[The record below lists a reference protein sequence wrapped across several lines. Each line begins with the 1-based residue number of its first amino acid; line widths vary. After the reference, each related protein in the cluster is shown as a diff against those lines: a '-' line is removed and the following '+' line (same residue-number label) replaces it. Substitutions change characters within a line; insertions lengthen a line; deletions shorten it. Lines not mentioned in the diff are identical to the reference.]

1 MTNTVQTKDALAED
15 PQTKDPLAKG
25 VKTGAAP
32 VPETPDG
39 RPARASSR
47 RRRILLWVVA
57 GLAILG
63 VIALAVGGIFN
74 QGAVTDPE
82 PTMTAVQ
89 IIPLVILMVMFVVAT
104 KWPLNIGVMG
114 LVASFG
120 VGYFMLGMSDKQI
133 LEEFPASIVLTIIG
147 VTYFFSMAQRNG
159 TIDIIVKGCVR
170 MVRGKT
176 LLLPWVFFLIAAALT
191 SLGTF
196 SPAAI
201 ALLAPAAIGF
211 AYESRIHPVVMG
223 AFIIN
228 GAHAGG
234 FSPLSVAGVLVHDIA
249 LKNDFPISQGGLFI
263 ASFALNLIL
272 SVLTIVL
279 FALIGKLRDGS
290 GQHVDIDTSSTGRPH
305 GQQILTLA
313 LIAAMLVG
321 TLGFHMP
328 IGFVAL
334 SAGLLLAFI
343 NIKEHKTF
351 IGGISWSTVL
361 LVAGMITYVSLLQHV
376 GVIDTLAEQALAL
389 GAPLLIALVLC
400 YVIGVGSA
408 FASSTAL
415 LTAFIPLAGP
425 LLATSSLSASGTVA
439 ALAIAATVVDV
450 SPFSTD
456 GALVVANARDDDR
469 QRVYKQLMFYAGG
482 VVLVAPALAWALL
495 VPTGIM

>member
-1 MTNTVQTKDALAED
+1 MTKTVQRPTDAVE
-15 PQTKDPLAKG
+15 
-25 VKTGAAP
+25 
-32 VPETPDG
+32 ETRDQKSP
-39 RPARASSR
+39 RPAR
-47 RRRILLWVVA
+47 RRRILLMAVVGITFLGLLALVLA
-57 GLAILG
+57 GG
-63 VIALAVGGIFN
+63 VFN
-74 QGAVTDPE
+74 QAPTAESE
-82 PTMTAVQ
+82 PSMTAVQ
-89 IIPLVILMVMFVVAT
+89 IIPLIILVVMFVVAT

-120 VGYFMLGMSDKQI
+120 VGYFMLGMSDKEI
-133 LEEFPASIVLTIIG
+133 LADFPANIVITIIG

-159 TIDIIVKGCVR
+159 TIDIIVQTCVR
-170 MVRGKT
+170 LVRGKT
-176 LLLPWVFFLIAAALT
+176 LLLPWVFFLMAAALT

-196 SPAAI
+196 SPAAV
-201 ALLAPAAIGF
+201 ALLAPAAIGL

-223 AFIIN
+223 AFLIN

-249 LKNDFPISQGGLFI
+249 VKNGFPISQGALFT
-263 ASFALNLIL
+263 ASFAINLIL
-272 SVLTIVL
+272 SVLTVVL
-279 FALIGKLRDGS
+279 FAMLGKLRDGD
-290 GQHVDIDTSSTGRPH
+290 GQHANLETSTTGRPH
-305 GQQILTLA
+305 GQQILTLV
-313 LIAAMLVG
+313 LIAAMLVCA
-321 TLGFHMP
+321 LGFHMP

-334 SAGLLLAFI
+334 SAGLLLALV
-343 NIKEHKTF
+343 NIKEHRTF
-351 IGGISWSTVL
+351 IGGVSWSTVL

-389 GAPLLIALVLC
+389 GAPLLVALVLC

-456 GALVVANARDDDR
+456 GALVVANAREDDR
-469 QRVYKQLMFYAGG
+469 QRVYKQLMMYAGG
-482 VVLVAPALAWALL
+482 VVLAAPALAWALL

>member
-1 MTNTVQTKDALAED
+1 
-15 PQTKDPLAKG
+15 
-25 VKTGAAP
+25 
-32 VPETPDG
+32 
-39 RPARASSR
+39 
-47 RRRILLWVVA
+47 
-57 GLAILG
+57 
-63 VIALAVGGIFN
+63 
-74 QGAVTDPE
+74 
-82 PTMTAVQ
+82 MTAIQ
-89 IIPLVILMVMFVVAT
+89 IIPLVILVVMFVVAT

-120 VGYFMLGMSDKQI
+120 VGYFMLGMTDKEI
-133 LEEFPASIVLTIIG
+133 LADFPANIVITIIG

-159 TIDIIVKGCVR
+159 TIDIIVQTCVR
-170 MVRGKT
+170 LVRGKT
-176 LLLPWVFFLIAAALT
+176 LLAAVGVLPHGCRAHGAGHLLPCRRRAAGPGCHRTGLRVA
-191 SLGTF
+191 
-196 SPAAI
+196 
-201 ALLAPAAIGF
+201 
-211 AYESRIHPVVMG
+211 HPPVLMG

-249 LKNDFPISQGGLFI
+249 LKNGFPISQGALFA

-272 SVLTIVL
+272 SVLTVVL
-279 FALIGKLRDGS
+279 FALLGKLRDGD
-290 GQHVDIDTSSTGRPH
+290 GQHADLDTTRTGRPH

-313 LIAAMLVG
+313 LIAAMLVC

-334 SAGLLLAFI
+334 SAGLLLALV
-343 NIKEHKTF
+343 NIKEHRTF
-351 IGGISWSTVL
+351 IGGVSWSTVL

-389 GAPLLIALVLC
+389 GAPLLVALVLC

-456 GALVVANARDDDR
+456 GALVVANARENDR
-469 QRVYKQLMFYAGG
+469 QRVYKQLMMYAGG
-482 VVLVAPALAWALL
+482 SGPGRPRHWPGPCWYPPASCDRSPGERDPAPATGPSALADGPVRVSARLPWRPGYGFVIHVTLPLSLSGATAWW
-495 VPTGIM
+495 PA

>member
-1 MTNTVQTKDALAED
+1 MAKTIFKPAPEAESD
-15 PQTKDPLAKG
+15 IREERSQHPNN
-25 VKTGAAP
+25 
-32 VPETPDG
+32 
-39 RPARASSR
+39 
-47 RRRILLWVVA
+47 RRRILLITVA
-57 GLAILG
+57 ASVILGLVAILF
-63 VIALAVGGIFN
+63 GGAIFN
-74 QGAVTDPE
+74 PAATPESE
-82 PTMTAVQ
+82 PTMTATQ
-89 IIPLVILMVMFVVAT
+89 IIPLVILVVMFVVAT

-120 VGYFMLGMSDKQI
+120 VGYFMLGMTDKEI
-133 LEEFPASIVLTIIG
+133 LADFPANIVITIIG

-159 TIDIIVKGCVR
+159 TIDIIVQNCVR
-170 MVRGKT
+170 LVRGKT
-176 LLLPWVFFLIAAALT
+176 LLLPWVFFLLAASLT
-191 SLGTF
+191 ALGTF
-196 SPAAI
+196 SPAAV
-201 ALLAPAAIGF
+201 ALLAPAAIGL
-211 AYESRIHPVVMG
+211 AYESRIHPVLMG

-249 LKNDFPISQGGLFI
+249 VKNGFPISQGALFG

-272 SVLTIVL
+272 SILTVVL
-279 FALIGKLRDGS
+279 FALLGKLRDGAA
-290 GQHVDIDTSSTGRPH
+290 GQHADLETRTTRPH
-305 GQQILTLA
+305 GQQILTLG
-313 LIAAMLVG
+313 LIVAMLVC

-334 SAGLLLAFI
+334 SAGLLLALI
-343 NIKEHKTF
+343 NIKEHQTF
-351 IGGISWSTVL
+351 IGGVSWSTVL

-376 GVIDTLAEQALAL
+376 GVIDTLAEQAVAL

-456 GALVVANARDDDR
+456 GALVVANAREDDR
-469 QRVYKQLMFYAGG
+469 QRVYKQLMMYAGG

-495 VPTGIM
+495 VPTGII

>member
-1 MTNTVQTKDALAED
+1 MTNIAEKPAEQT
-15 PQTKDPLAKG
+15 
-25 VKTGAAP
+25 AP
-32 VPETPDG
+32 STTRD
-39 RPARASSR
+39 ASSGGPRR
-47 RRRILLWVVA
+47 RRRILLVTVA
-57 GLAILG
+57 AITILG
-63 VIALAVGGIFN
+63 LVALLFGGALFN
-74 QGAVTDPE
+74 PAAASESE
-82 PTMTAVQ
+82 PTMTATQ
-89 IIPLVILMVMFVVAT
+89 IIPLVILVVMFVVAT
-104 KWPLNIGVMG
+104 KWPLNIGIMG

-120 VGYFMLGMSDKQI
+120 VGYFILGMTDKQI
-133 LEEFPASIVLTIIG
+133 LEEFPASIVVTIIG

-159 TIDIIVKGCVR
+159 TIDIIVQTCVR
-170 MVRGKT
+170 LVRGKT
-176 LLLPWVFFLIAAALT
+176 MLLPWVFFLMAAALT

-196 SPAAI
+196 SPAAV
-201 ALLAPAAIGF
+201 ALLAPAALGL
-211 AYESRIHPVVMG
+211 AYESRIHPVLMG
-223 AFIIN
+223 AFVIN

-249 LKNDFPISQGGLFI
+249 LKNGFPISQGALFT

-272 SVLTIVL
+272 SAVTIVV
-279 FALIGKLRDGS
+279 FALLGKLRDHHANAYAGLE
-290 GQHVDIDTSSTGRPH
+290 TTRAGRPK
-305 GQQILTLA
+305 GQQIVTLA
-313 LIAAMLVG
+313 LILVILVC
-321 TLGFHMP
+321 TLAFHLP

-334 SAGLLLAFI
+334 SAGLILAFV

-351 IGGISWSTVL
+351 IGGVSWSTVL

-456 GALVVANARDDDR
+456 GALVVANARENDR
-469 QRVYKQLMFYAGG
+469 QRVYRQLMMYAGG
-482 VVLVAPALAWALL
+482 VVLAAPALAWALL

>member
-1 MTNTVQTKDALAED
+1 MTKTAQR
-15 PQTKDPLAKG
+15 QPLPTDVARDDL
-25 VKTGAAP
+25 
-32 VPETPDG
+32 PEP
-39 RPARASSR
+39 R
-47 RRRILLWVVA
+47 RRRHRILWVAVA
-57 GLAILG
+57 GLAVLIA
-63 VIALAVGGIFN
+63 VALALASGLL
-74 QGAVTDPE
+74 APTDTTKAIPA
-82 PTMTAVQ
+82 MTPSQFV
-89 IIPLVILMVMFVVAT
+89 PLIVLVVMFVIAT

-120 VGYFMLGMSDKQI
+120 VGYFMLGMSDKEI
-133 LEEFPASIVLTIIG
+133 LAEFPASIVLTIIG

-159 TIDIIVKGCVR
+159 TINVIVQTCVR
-170 MVRGKT
+170 LVRGKT
-176 LLLPWVFFLIAAALT
+176 MLLPWVFFLIAAALT

-196 SPAAI
+196 SPAAV

-211 AYESRIHPVVMG
+211 AYESRVHPVLMG

-249 LKNDFPISQGGLFI
+249 QENGFPISQGGLFA
-263 ASFALNLIL
+263 ASFALNLLL
-272 SVLTIVL
+272 SALSLAV
-279 FALIGKLRDGS
+279 FALIGRLRDGS
-290 GQHVDIDTSSTGRPH
+290 DSDQSDLECPAVVRPH

-313 LIAAMLVG
+313 LIAVMLIG
-321 TLGFHMP
+321 TLGFHLP

-334 SAGLLLAFI
+334 SAGLLLAFV
-343 NIKEHKTF
+343 NIKEHQTF
-351 IGGISWSTVL
+351 ISGISWSTVL

-376 GVIDTLAEQALAL
+376 GVIDTLAQQALAL
-389 GAPLLIALVLC
+389 GAPILVALVLC

-425 LLATSSLSASGTVA
+425 LLATSALSASGTVA

-456 GALVVANARDDDR
+456 GALVVANAREDDR
-469 QRVYKQLMFYAGG
+469 HRVYRQLMIYAGA
-482 VVLVAPALAWALL
+482 VVLVAPALAWVLL

>member
-1 MTNTVQTKDALAED
+1 MAKTISTPAPEAESD
-15 PQTKDPLAKG
+15 IREERSQ
-25 VKTGAAP
+25 
-32 VPETPDG
+32 
-39 RPARASSR
+39 RPGN
-47 RRRILLWVVA
+47 RRRILLITVA
-57 GLAILG
+57 ASVILGLFAILF
-63 VIALAVGGIFN
+63 GGAIFN
-74 QGAVTDPE
+74 PAATPESE
-82 PTMTAVQ
+82 PTMTAIQ
-89 IIPLVILMVMFVVAT
+89 IIPLVILVVMFVVAT

-120 VGYFMLGMSDKQI
+120 VGYFMLGMTDKEI
-133 LEEFPASIVLTIIG
+133 LADFPANIVITIIG

-159 TIDIIVKGCVR
+159 TIDIIVQNCVR
-170 MVRGKT
+170 LVRGKT
-176 LLLPWVFFLIAAALT
+176 LLLPWVFFLLAASLT
-191 SLGTF
+191 ALGTF
-196 SPAAI
+196 SPAAV
-201 ALLAPAAIGF
+201 ALLAPAAIGL
-211 AYESRIHPVVMG
+211 AYESRIHPVLMG

-249 LKNDFPISQGGLFI
+249 VKNGFPISQGALFG

-272 SVLTIVL
+272 SVLTVVL
-279 FALIGKLRDGS
+279 FALLGKLRDGAA
-290 GQHVDIDTSSTGRPH
+290 GQHAELEARPTRPH
-305 GQQILTLA
+305 GQQILTLG
-313 LIAAMLVG
+313 LIVAMLVCA
-321 TLGFHMP
+321 LGFHMP

-334 SAGLLLAFI
+334 SAGLLLALV
-343 NIKEHKTF
+343 NIREHQTF
-351 IGGISWSTVL
+351 IGGVSWSTVL

-439 ALAIAATVVDV
+439 ALATAATVVDV

-456 GALVVANARDDDR
+456 GALVVANAREDDR
-469 QRVYKQLMFYAGG
+469 QRVYKQLMMYAGG

>member
-1 MTNTVQTKDALAED
+1 MT
-15 PQTKDPLAKG
+15 
-25 VKTGAAP
+25 KTIYQPASETENDIRD
-32 VPETPDG
+32 VPAQ
-39 RPARASSR
+39 RPKR
-47 RRRILLWVVA
+47 RRRILLIAVA
-57 GLAILG
+57 ATAILG
-63 VIALAVGGIFN
+63 LVALVFGGAIFN
-74 QGAVTDPE
+74 PAATPESE
-82 PTMTAVQ
+82 PTMTATQ
-89 IIPLVILMVMFVVAT
+89 IIPLVILVAIFVVAT

-133 LEEFPASIVLTIIG
+133 LDEFPASIVLTIIG

-159 TIDIIVKGCVR
+159 TINIIVQTCVR
-170 MVRGKT
+170 LVRGKT
-176 LLLPWVFFLIAAALT
+176 MLLPWVFFLIAAALT

-211 AYESRIHPVVMG
+211 AYESRIHPVLMG

-234 FSPLSVAGVLVHDIA
+234 FSPLSVAGVLVHDISV
-249 LKNDFPISQGGLFI
+249 KNGFAIDQGSLFA

-272 SVLTIVL
+272 SALTVAL
-279 FALIGKLRDGS
+279 FALLGKLRDAKG
-290 GQHVDIDTSSTGRPH
+290 GQHAEVDTSRTGRPH

-313 LIAAMLVG
+313 LIGVMLVC

-334 SAGLLLAFI
+334 AAGLLLAFV
-343 NIKEHKTF
+343 NIKEHQTF

-361 LVAGMITYVSLLQHV
+361 LVAGMITYVSLLQLV

-456 GALVVANARDDDR
+456 GALVVANARPDDR
-469 QRVYKQLMFYAGG
+469 QRVYKQLMAYAGG

>member
-1 MTNTVQTKDALAED
+1 MAKTIFKPAPEAESD
-15 PQTKDPLAKG
+15 IREERSQQPNN
-25 VKTGAAP
+25 
-32 VPETPDG
+32 
-39 RPARASSR
+39 
-47 RRRILLWVVA
+47 RRRILLVTVA
-57 GLAILG
+57 ASAILG
-63 VIALAVGGIFN
+63 LVAILFGGALFN
-74 QGAVTDPE
+74 PAATPESE
-82 PTMTAVQ
+82 PTMTATQ
-89 IIPLVILMVMFVVAT
+89 IIPLVILVVMFVVAT

-120 VGYFMLGMSDKQI
+120 VGYFMLGMTDKEI
-133 LEEFPASIVLTIIG
+133 LADFPANIVITIIG

-159 TIDIIVKGCVR
+159 TIDIIVQNCVR
-170 MVRGKT
+170 LVRGKT
-176 LLLPWVFFLIAAALT
+176 MLLPWVFFLLAASLT
-191 SLGTF
+191 ALGTF
-196 SPAAI
+196 SPAAV
-201 ALLAPAAIGF
+201 ALLAPAAIGL
-211 AYESRIHPVVMG
+211 AYESRIHPVLMG

-249 LKNDFPISQGGLFI
+249 VKNGFPISQGALFG

-272 SVLTIVL
+272 SVLTVVV
-279 FALIGKLRDGS
+279 FALLGKLRDGAA
-290 GQHVDIDTSSTGRPH
+290 GQHADLETRTTRLR
-305 GQQILTLA
+305 GQQILTLG
-313 LIAAMLVG
+313 LILAMLVCA
-321 TLGFHMP
+321 LGFHMP

-334 SAGLLLAFI
+334 SAGLLLALV
-343 NIKEHKTF
+343 NIKEHQTF
-351 IGGISWSTVL
+351 IGGVSWSTVL

-456 GALVVANARDDDR
+456 GALVVANAREDDR
-469 QRVYKQLMFYAGG
+469 QRVYKQLMMYAGG

>member
-1 MTNTVQTKDALAED
+1 MT
-15 PQTKDPLAKG
+15 
-25 VKTGAAP
+25 KTIYQSNPKAGS
-32 VPETPDG
+32 ETG
-39 RPARASSR
+39 EAPARLPDR
-47 RRRILLWVVA
+47 RRRILLITVA
-57 GLAILG
+57 AIAILG
-63 VIALAVGGIFN
+63 LAALVFGGAIFN
-74 QGAVTDPE
+74 PAATSESEPAMTVT
-82 PTMTAVQ
+82 Q
-89 IIPLVILMVMFVVAT
+89 IIPLVILVVMFVVAT

-120 VGYFMLGMSDKQI
+120 VGYFMLGMTDKEI
-133 LEEFPASIVLTIIG
+133 LKEFPASIVLTIIG

-159 TIDIIVKGCVR
+159 TIDIIVQTCVR
-170 MVRGKT
+170 LVRGKT

-196 SPAAI
+196 SPAAV
-201 ALLAPAAIGF
+201 ALLAPAALGF
-211 AYESRIHPVVMG
+211 AYESRIHPVLMG

-249 LKNDFPISQGGLFI
+249 LENGFPISQAGLFA

-272 SVLTIVL
+272 SALTVLL
-279 FALIGKLRDGS
+279 FALLGKLKDGH
-290 GQHVDIDTSSTGRPH
+290 GGHHTGLDAPRTSRPH
-305 GQQILTLA
+305 GQQILTLL
-313 LIAAMLVG
+313 LIAAMLVC

-334 SAGLLLAFI
+334 SAGLLLALV
-343 NIKEHKTF
+343 NIKEHRTF
-351 IGGISWSTVL
+351 IGGVSWSTVL

-425 LLATSSLSASGTVA
+425 LLASSSLSASGTVA

-456 GALVVANARDDDR
+456 GALVVANAREDDR
-469 QRVYKQLMFYAGG
+469 QRVYKQLMMYAGG
-482 VVLVAPALAWALL
+482 VVLAAPALAWALL

>member
-1 MTNTVQTKDALAED
+1 MTKTAQRPTDTVE
-15 PQTKDPLAKG
+15 
-25 VKTGAAP
+25 
-32 VPETPDG
+32 ETRDQQSP
-39 RPARASSR
+39 RPNR
-47 RRRILLWVVA
+47 RRRILLMVVA
-57 GLAILG
+57 GLTILG
-63 VIALAVGGIFN
+63 VAALVLGGGILN
-74 QGAVTDPE
+74 PAATSEPE
-82 PTMTAVQ
+82 HTMTAVQ
-89 IIPLVILMVMFVVAT
+89 IIPLVILVVMFVVAT

-159 TIDIIVKGCVR
+159 TINIIVQTCVR
-170 MVRGKT
+170 LVRGKT
-176 LLLPWVFFLIAAALT
+176 MLLPWVFFLIAAALT

-196 SPAAI
+196 SPAAV
-201 ALLAPAAIGF
+201 ALLAPAALGF

-234 FSPLSVAGVLVHDIA
+234 FSPLSVAGVLVHDISV
-249 LKNDFPISQGGLFI
+249 KNGFPIDQGSLFA

-272 SVLTIVL
+272 SALTVAL
-279 FALIGKLRDGS
+279 FALLGKLRDGEG
-290 GQHVDIDTSSTGRPH
+290 GQHSDIDTTSTGRPH
-305 GQQILTLA
+305 GQQILTLV
-313 LIAAMLVG
+313 LIAAMLVC

-334 SAGLLLAFI
+334 AAGLLLAFV
-343 NIKEHKTF
+343 NIKEHQTF

-425 LLATSSLSASGTVA
+425 LLASSSLSASGTVA

-456 GALVVANARDDDR
+456 GALVVANARDNDR
-469 QRVYKQLMFYAGG
+469 QRVYKQLMMYSGG

>member
-1 MTNTVQTKDALAED
+1 
-15 PQTKDPLAKG
+15 
-25 VKTGAAP
+25 
-32 VPETPDG
+32 
-39 RPARASSR
+39 
-47 RRRILLWVVA
+47 
-57 GLAILG
+57 
-63 VIALAVGGIFN
+63 
-74 QGAVTDPE
+74 
-82 PTMTAVQ
+82 MTAVQ
-89 IIPLVILMVMFVVAT
+89 IIPLVILVVMFVAAT

-120 VGYFMLGMSDKQI
+120 VGYFMLGMSDRQI
-133 LEEFPASIVLTIIG
+133 LEAFPATIVLTIIG

-159 TIDIIVKGCVR
+159 TIDLIVKGCLR
-170 MVRGKT
+170 MVRGKM

-223 AFIIN
+223 AFIVN

-249 LKNDFPISQGGLFI
+249 LQNGFPISQAGLFL
-263 ASFALNLIL
+263 ASFALNLLL
-272 SVLTIVL
+272 SVLTIAL
-279 FALIGKLRDGS
+279 FALLGRLRDGAGVR
-290 GQHVDIDTSSTGRPH
+290 GQDIDTATGRPH
-305 GQQILTLA
+305 GQQVLTLA
-313 LIAAMLVG
+313 LIAGMLVCS
-321 TLGFHMP
+321 LGFHMP

-343 NIKEHKTF
+343 NVREHRSF

-361 LVAGMITYVSLLQHV
+361 MVAGMITYVSLLQHV
-376 GVIDTLAEQALAL
+376 GVIDTLAGEALAL
-389 GAPLLIALVLC
+389 GAPLLIALILC

-425 LLATSSLSASGTVA
+425 LLATSSLSSSGTIA
-439 ALAIAATVVDV
+439 ALAVAATVVDV

-456 GALVVANARDDDR
+456 GALVVANARDNDR
-469 QRVYKQLMFYAGG
+469 PRVYKQLMFYAGG

-495 VPTGIM
+495 VPTGVM

>member
-1 MTNTVQTKDALAED
+1 
-15 PQTKDPLAKG
+15 
-25 VKTGAAP
+25 
-32 VPETPDG
+32 
-39 RPARASSR
+39 
-47 RRRILLWVVA
+47 
-57 GLAILG
+57 
-63 VIALAVGGIFN
+63 
-74 QGAVTDPE
+74 
-82 PTMTAVQ
+82 MTAVQ
-89 IIPLVILMVMFVVAT
+89 IIPLVILVVMFVVAT
-104 KWPLNIGVMG
+104 RWPLNIGVMG

-133 LEEFPASIVLTIIG
+133 LDAFPATIVLTIIG

-159 TIDIIVKGCVR
+159 TIDIIVKTCVR
-170 MVRGKT
+170 LVRGKT
-176 LLLPWVFFLIAAALT
+176 LLLPWVFFLIAAVLT

-211 AYESRIHPVVMG
+211 AYESRTHPVVMG
-223 AFIIN
+223 AFIVN

-249 LKNDFPISQGGLFI
+249 LKYGFPVSQAALFL
-263 ASFALNLIL
+263 ASFALNLLL
-272 SVLTIVL
+272 SVLTIIL
-279 FALIGKLRDGS
+279 FALIGKLRDGA
-290 GQHVDIDTSSTGRPH
+290 GGRHLDIDTASGRPH
-305 GQQILTLA
+305 GQQVLTLA
-313 LIAAMLVG
+313 LIALMLLC

-334 SAGLLLAFI
+334 AAGLLLAFV

-361 LVAGMITYVSLLQHV
+361 LVAGMITYVSLLQRV
-376 GVIDTLAEQALAL
+376 GVIDTLAGQALAL

-415 LTAFIPLAGP
+415 LTAFIPMAGP

>member
-1 MTNTVQTKDALAED
+1 MT
-15 PQTKDPLAKG
+15 
-25 VKTGAAP
+25 KTMHDTAAP
-32 VPETPDG
+32 AADSRDD
-39 RPARASSR
+39 RPSPAAR
-47 RRRILLWVVA
+47 RRRTLLM
-57 GLAILG
+57 
-63 VIALAVGGIFN
+63 
-74 QGAVTDPE
+74 AVTGVGVLGLVAIVVGRTILNPE
-82 PTMTAVQ
+82 GPTTEPAMTAIQ
-89 IIPLVILMVMFVVAT
+89 IIPLVILVAMFVVAT

-120 VGYFMLGMSDKQI
+120 VGYFLLGMDDKEI
-133 LEEFPASIVLTIIG
+133 LAEFPAHIVLTIIG

-159 TIDIIVKGCVR
+159 TIDIVVQTCVR
-170 MVRGKT
+170 LVRGRT
-176 LLLPWVFFLIAAALT
+176 MLLPWVFFLIAAVLT

-196 SPAAI
+196 SPAAV

-211 AYESRIHPVVMG
+211 AYESRIHPVLMG

-249 LKNDFPISQGGLFI
+249 AENGFPISRGALFA

-272 SVLTIVL
+272 SALTIII
-279 FALIGKLRDGS
+279 FALLGKLRDAHG
-290 GQHVDIDTSSTGRPH
+290 GQHADIETVRSTRPH

-313 LIAAMLVG
+313 LIATMLVC

-334 SAGLLLAFI
+334 SAGLLLALV
-343 NIKEHKTF
+343 NIKEHHTF
-351 IGGISWSTVL
+351 ISGISWSTVL

-376 GVIDTLAEQALAL
+376 GVIDTLAHLALAL
-389 GAPLLIALVLC
+389 GAPLLIALILC
-400 YVIGVGSA
+400 FVIGIGSA

-456 GALVVANARDDDR
+456 GALVVANARENDR
-469 QRVYKQLMFYAGG
+469 QRVYRQLMMYAGA
-482 VVLVAPALAWALL
+482 VVLAGPALAWALL

>member
-1 MTNTVQTKDALAED
+1 MTKTADRTDAPSADTRDDLSAR
-15 PQTKDPLAKG
+15 
-25 VKTGAAP
+25 
-32 VPETPDG
+32 PD
-39 RPARASSR
+39 R
-47 RRRILLWVVA
+47 RRRILLVA
-57 GLAILG
+57 VAAFAVLGLAALLLG
-63 VIALAVGGIFN
+63 GTLFSPAAT
-74 QGAVTDPE
+74 AESE

-89 IIPLVILMVMFVVAT
+89 IIPLVVLVVMFVVAT

-120 VGYFMLGMSDKQI
+120 VGYFMLGMTDKEI
-133 LEEFPASIVLTIIG
+133 LAEFPASIVLTIIG
-147 VTYFFSMAQRNG
+147 VTYFFGMAQKNG
-159 TIDIIVKGCVR
+159 TIDVIVQNCVR
-170 MVRGKT
+170 LVRGKT
-176 LLLPWVFFLIAAALT
+176 LLLPWVFFLMAAALT
-191 SLGTF
+191 ALGTF
-196 SPAAI
+196 SPAAV

-211 AYESRIHPVVMG
+211 AYESRIHPVLMG

-249 LKNDFPISQGGLFI
+249 IENGFPISQGALFA

-279 FALIGKLRDGS
+279 FALLGQLRDGRG
-290 GQHVDIDTSSTGRPH
+290 GQHFELDASRTSRPH
-305 GQQILTLA
+305 GQQILTLV
-313 LIAAMLVG
+313 LIAAMLVC

-334 SAGLLLAFI
+334 SAGLLLALI
-343 NIKEHKTF
+343 NIKEHQTF

-415 LTAFIPLAGP
+415 LTAFIPMAGP

-456 GALVVANARDDDR
+456 GALIVANARDDDR
-469 QRVYKQLMFYAGG
+469 QRVYRQLMMYAGA
-482 VVLVAPALAWALL
+482 VVLVAPLLAWAML

>member
-1 MTNTVQTKDALAED
+1 LTKTAERTIDTAPATREQAKDA
-15 PQTKDPLAKG
+15 TKEQG
-25 VKTGAAP
+25 TG
-32 VPETPDG
+32 
-39 RPARASSR
+39 R
-47 RRRILLWVVA
+47 RRRMLLVAVA
-57 GLAILG
+57 GFLILG
-63 VIALAVGGIFN
+63 LAALVLGGNLF
-74 QGAVTDPE
+74 GPAAATEPE
-82 PTMTAVQ
+82 PTLTATQ
-89 IIPLVILMVMFVVAT
+89 IIPLAILVVMFVVAT

-120 VGYFMLGMSDKQI
+120 VGYFLLGMNDKEI
-133 LEEFPASIVLTIIG
+133 LAEFPASIVLTIIG

-159 TIDIIVKGCVR
+159 TIDVVVQSCVR
-170 MVRGKT
+170 LVRGKT
-176 LLLPWVFFLIAAALT
+176 MVLPWVFFLLAAALT
-191 SLGTF
+191 ALGTF
-196 SPAAI
+196 SPAAV

-234 FSPLSVAGVLVHDIA
+234 FSPLSVAGVLVHNIA
-249 LKNDFPISQGGLFI
+249 EENGFPISQGALFA
-263 ASFALNLIL
+263 ASFAMNLIL
-272 SVLTIVL
+272 SVLTIVA
-279 FALIGKLRDGS
+279 FALLGRLREGS
-290 GQHVDIDTSSTGRPH
+290 TGQHADLDTSAPIRPH
-305 GQQILTLA
+305 GQQILTLV
-313 LIAAMLVG
+313 LIAAMLVC

-334 SAGLLLAFI
+334 SAGLVLALI
-343 NIKEHKTF
+343 NIKEHQTF

-376 GVIDTLAEQALAL
+376 GVIDTLAEMALAL

-400 YVIGVGSA
+400 FVIGIGSA

-415 LTAFIPLAGP
+415 LTAFIPMAGP

-439 ALAIAATVVDV
+439 ALAVAATVVDV

-456 GALVVANARDDDR
+456 GALVVANAREDDR
-469 QRVYKQLMFYAGG
+469 QRVYRQLMIYAGA
-482 VVLVAPALAWALL
+482 VVLAGPVLAWALL

>member
-1 MTNTVQTKDALAED
+1 MTKTVEQEAPLESDTKAPS
-15 PQTKDPLAKG
+15 PQ
-25 VKTGAAP
+25 
-32 VPETPDG
+32 
-39 RPARASSR
+39 RPNR
-47 RRRILLWVVA
+47 RRRILLITVA
-57 GLAILG
+57 AATILG
-63 VIALAVGGIFN
+63 LVALLFGGVLLN
-74 QGAVTDPE
+74 PADASASE
-82 PTMTAVQ
+82 PTMTATQ
-89 IIPLVILMVMFVVAT
+89 IIPLVILVVMFVVAT

-120 VGYFMLGMSDKQI
+120 VGYFILGMSDKEI
-133 LEEFPASIVLTIIG
+133 LADFPASIVLTIIG

-159 TIDIIVKGCVR
+159 TIDIIVQTCVR
-170 MVRGKT
+170 LVRGKT
-176 LLLPWVFFLIAAALT
+176 ALLPWVFFLMAAALT
-191 SLGTF
+191 ALGTF
-196 SPAAI
+196 SPAAV
-201 ALLAPAAIGF
+201 ALLAPAALGL
-211 AYESRIHPVVMG
+211 AYESRIHPVLMG
-223 AFIIN
+223 AFVIN

-249 LKNDFPISQGGLFI
+249 LKNGFPISQGALFA

-272 SVLTIVL
+272 SALTIVL
-279 FALIGKLRDGS
+279 FALLGKLRDNQANEYAGL
-290 GQHVDIDTSSTGRPH
+290 DATRAGRPN
-305 GQQILTLA
+305 GQQIFTLA
-313 LIAAMLVG
+313 LIAAILVC

-334 SAGLLLAFI
+334 SAGLLLAFV

-376 GVIDTLAEQALAL
+376 GVIDTLAEMALAL

-400 YVIGVGSA
+400 YVVGVGSA

-456 GALVVANARDDDR
+456 GALVVANARENDR
-469 QRVYKQLMFYAGG
+469 QRVYKQLMSYAGG

>member
-1 MTNTVQTKDALAED
+1 MTKTA
-15 PQTKDPLAKG
+15 
-25 VKTGAAP
+25 VKPAP
-32 VPETPDG
+32 ATASGDRSR
-39 RPARASSR
+39 RPNR
-47 RRRILLWVVA
+47 RRRILLVTAAAITALGLVA
-57 GLAILG
+57 LLFGG
-63 VIALAVGGIFN
+63 VLF
-74 QGAVTDPE
+74 DPSAAAESE
-82 PTMTAVQ
+82 PTMTPTQ
-89 IIPLVILMVMFVVAT
+89 IIPLVILVVMFVVAT

-120 VGYFMLGMSDKQI
+120 VGYFMLGMNDKEI
-133 LEEFPASIVLTIIG
+133 LADFPASIVLTIIG

-159 TIDIIVKGCVR
+159 SIDIIVQSCVR

-176 LLLPWVFFLIAAALT
+176 LLMPWVFFLMAAALT
-191 SLGTF
+191 ALGTF
-196 SPAAI
+196 SPAAV
-201 ALLAPAAIGF
+201 ALLAPAALGL
-211 AYESRIHPVVMG
+211 AYESRIHPVLMG
-223 AFIIN
+223 AFLIN

-249 LKNDFPISQGGLFI
+249 LKNGFPISQGALFS
-263 ASFALNLIL
+263 ASFALNFIL
-272 SVLTIVL
+272 SALTLVL
-279 FALIGKLRDGS
+279 FALMGKLRDKHANEYDGME
-290 GQHVDIDTSSTGRPH
+290 TPRAGRPN
-305 GQQILTLA
+305 GQQLLTLA
-313 LIAAMLVG
+313 LILAILVC
-321 TLGFHMP
+321 TLGFHLP

-334 SAGLLLAFI
+334 SAGLLLALV

-351 IGGISWSTVL
+351 IGGVSWSTVL

-415 LTAFIPLAGP
+415 LTAFIPMAGP

-456 GALVVANARDDDR
+456 GALVVANAREHDR
-469 QRVYKQLMFYAGG
+469 QRVYRQLMVYAGG
-482 VVLVAPALAWALL
+482 VVLVAPALAWLLL

>member
-1 MTNTVQTKDALAED
+1 MTKTALHS
-15 PQTKDPLAKG
+15 P
-25 VKTGAAP
+25 AP
-32 VPETPDG
+32 SDSTLSPRPD
-39 RPARASSR
+39 RTRR
-47 RRRILLWVVA
+47 RRRILLIAAA
-57 GLAILG
+57 GLALLGLVALLLGGSILNP
-63 VIALAVGGIFN
+63 APA
-74 QGAVTDPE
+74 TEPE
-82 PTMTAVQ
+82 TSMSAVQ
-89 IIPLVILMVMFVVAT
+89 IIPLVVLVVMFVVAT

-120 VGYFMLGMSDKQI
+120 VGYFVLGMTDKEI
-133 LEEFPASIVLTIIG
+133 LEEFPASIVMTIIG

-159 TIDIIVKGCVR
+159 TIDIVVQTFVR
-170 MVRGKT
+170 LVRGRT
-176 LLLPWVFFLIAAALT
+176 MLLPWVFFLIAAALT

-196 SPAAI
+196 SPAAV

-211 AYESRIHPVVMG
+211 AYESRLHPVLMG

-234 FSPLSVAGVLVHDIA
+234 FSPLSVAGVLVHDISVE
-249 LKNDFPISQGGLFI
+249 NGFPISQGGLFA

-272 SVLTIVL
+272 SVLTIAL
-279 FALIGKLRDGS
+279 FALLGRLRDGQP
-290 GQHVDIDTSSTGRPH
+290 GQQAALDTTAPSRPR
-305 GQQILTLA
+305 GQQILTLL
-313 LIAAMLVG
+313 LIAALLVC

-334 SAGLLLAFI
+334 SAGLLLALV
-343 NIKEHKTF
+343 NIKEHQTF
-351 IGGISWSTVL
+351 IGGVSWSTVL

-376 GVIDTLAEQALAL
+376 GVIDTLAEHALAL
-389 GAPLLIALVLC
+389 GAPLLVALVLC

-425 LLATSSLSASGTVA
+425 LLATSALSASGTVA

-456 GALVVANARDDDR
+456 GALVVANARENDR
-469 QRVYKQLMFYAGG
+469 QRVYRQLMVYAGA
-482 VVLVAPALAWALL
+482 VVLAAPALAWAML

>member
-1 MTNTVQTKDALAED
+1 MTV
-15 PQTKDPLAKG
+15 
-25 VKTGAAP
+25 AA
-32 VPETPDG
+32 VT
-39 RPARASSR
+39 
-47 RRRILLWVVA
+47 IM
-57 GLAILG
+57 GLAALLFGG
-63 VIALAVGGIFN
+63 VLFN
-74 QGAVTDPE
+74 PAAASGSE
-82 PTMTAVQ
+82 PTMTATQ
-89 IIPLVILMVMFVVAT
+89 IIPLVILVVMFVVAT

-120 VGYFMLGMSDKQI
+120 VGYFMLGMTDKEI
-133 LEEFPASIVLTIIG
+133 LADFPASIVLTIIG

-159 TIDIIVKGCVR
+159 TIDIIVQTCVR
-170 MVRGKT
+170 LVRGKT
-176 LLLPWVFFLIAAALT
+176 LLLPWVFFLMAAALT

-196 SPAAI
+196 SPAAV

-211 AYESRIHPVVMG
+211 AYESRIHPVLMG

-234 FSPLSVAGVLVHDIA
+234 FSPLSVAGVLVHNIA
-249 LKNDFPISQGGLFI
+249 LENGFPISQSGLFA
-263 ASFALNLIL
+263 ASFAINLIL
-272 SVLTIVL
+272 SALSVAL
-279 FALIGKLRDGS
+279 FALLGKLKDGD
-290 GQHVDIDTSSTGRPH
+290 GAHHTDVEATRTARPH

-313 LIAAMLVG
+313 LIVVMLVC

-334 SAGLLLAFI
+334 SAGLLLALI
-343 NIKEHKTF
+343 NIKEHRTF

-425 LLATSSLSASGTVA
+425 LLASSSLSASGTVA

-456 GALVVANARDDDR
+456 GALIVANARENDR
-469 QRVYKQLMFYAGG
+469 QRVYRQLMMYAGG
-482 VVLVAPALAWALL
+482 VVLVAPALAWVLL

>member
-1 MTNTVQTKDALAED
+1 MTNTVQQPTSTVE
-15 PQTKDPLAKG
+15 
-25 VKTGAAP
+25 
-32 VPETPDG
+32 ETRDQQSPDQRSP
-39 RPARASSR
+39 RPNR
-47 RRRILLWVVA
+47 RRRILLMAVV
-57 GLAILG
+57 GITLLG
-63 VIALAVGGIFN
+63 ALALFLAGGVFN
-74 QGAVTDPE
+74 QAPTAGSE
-82 PTMTAVQ
+82 PSMTAVQ
-89 IIPLVILMVMFVVAT
+89 IIPLIILVVMFVVAT

-120 VGYFMLGMSDKQI
+120 VGYFMLGMTDKEI
-133 LEEFPASIVLTIIG
+133 LADFPANIVITIIG

-159 TIDIIVKGCVR
+159 TIDIIVQSCVR

-176 LLLPWVFFLIAAALT
+176 LLLPWVFFLMAAALT

-196 SPAAI
+196 SPAAV
-201 ALLAPAAIGF
+201 ALLAPAAIGL

-223 AFIIN
+223 AFLIN

-249 LKNDFPISQGGLFI
+249 VKNGFPISQGALFT
-263 ASFALNLIL
+263 ASFAINLIL
-272 SVLTIVL
+272 SVLTVVL
-279 FALIGKLRDGS
+279 FALLGKLREGD
-290 GQHVDIDTSSTGRPH
+290 GQHADLETGSTGRPH
-305 GQQILTLA
+305 GQQILTLV
-313 LIAAMLVG
+313 LIVAMLVCA
-321 TLGFHMP
+321 LGFHMP

-334 SAGLLLAFI
+334 SAGLLLAFV
-343 NIKEHKTF
+343 NIKEHQTF

-389 GAPLLIALVLC
+389 GAPLLVALVLC

-456 GALVVANARDDDR
+456 GALVVANARENDR
-469 QRVYKQLMFYAGG
+469 QRVYKQLMMYAGG
-482 VVLVAPALAWALL
+482 VVLVAPALAWVLL

>member
-1 MTNTVQTKDALAED
+1 MTKTAEQTA
-15 PQTKDPLAKG
+15 PLESD
-25 VKTGAAP
+25 TS
-32 VPETPDG
+32 
-39 RPARASSR
+39 PARSQRPNR
-47 RRRILLWVVA
+47 RRRILLMTVA
-57 GLAILG
+57 AATILGLAALLFGG
-63 VIALAVGGIFN
+63 VLLNPAATSGS
-74 QGAVTDPE
+74 E
-82 PTMTAVQ
+82 PTMTATQ
-89 IIPLVILMVMFVVAT
+89 IIPLVILVVMFVVAT
-104 KWPLNIGVMG
+104 KWPLNIGIMG

-120 VGYFMLGMSDKQI
+120 VGYFMLGMSDKEI

-159 TIDIIVKGCVR
+159 TIDIIVQTCVR
-170 MVRGKT
+170 LVRGKT
-176 LLLPWVFFLIAAALT
+176 LLLPWVFFLMAAALT
-191 SLGTF
+191 ALGTF
-196 SPAAI
+196 SPAAV
-201 ALLAPAAIGF
+201 ALLAPAALGL
-211 AYESRIHPVVMG
+211 AYESRIHPVLMG
-223 AFIIN
+223 AFVIN

-249 LKNDFPISQGGLFI
+249 LKNGFPISQGALFT

-272 SVLTIVL
+272 SALTIVL
-279 FALIGKLRDGS
+279 FALLGKLRDNHANEYAGLDATR
-290 GQHVDIDTSSTGRPH
+290 VGRPK
-305 GQQILTLA
+305 GQQIFTLA
-313 LIAAMLVG
+313 LIAVILVC

-334 SAGLLLAFI
+334 SAGLLLAFV

-351 IGGISWSTVL
+351 IGGVSWSTVL

-376 GVIDTLAEQALAL
+376 GVIDTLAEMALAL

-415 LTAFIPLAGP
+415 LTAFIPMAGP

-456 GALVVANARDDDR
+456 GALVVANARENDR
-469 QRVYKQLMFYAGG
+469 QRVYKQLMMYAGG

>member
-1 MTNTVQTKDALAED
+1 MTKTAERVTA
-15 PQTKDPLAKG
+15 PAG
-25 VKTGAAP
+25 ETG
-32 VPETPDG
+32 ERSRG
-39 RPARASSR
+39 RRPRSLM
-47 RRRILLWVVA
+47 LLVAVA
-57 GLAILG
+57 GFLILG
-63 VIALAVGGIFN
+63 LAALVLGGNLF
-74 QGAVTDPE
+74 DPAAATESE
-82 PTMTAVQ
+82 PTMTATQLV
-89 IIPLVILMVMFVVAT
+89 PLVILVVMFVVAT

-120 VGYFMLGMSDKQI
+120 VGYFMLGMTDREI
-133 LEEFPASIVLTIIG
+133 LAEFPASIVLTIIG

-159 TIDIIVKGCVR
+159 TIDIIVQTCVR
-170 MVRGKT
+170 LVRGKT
-176 LLLPWVFFLIAAALT
+176 MVLPWVFFLLAAALT
-191 SLGTF
+191 ALGTF
-196 SPAAI
+196 SPAAV

-234 FSPLSVAGVLVHDIA
+234 FSPLSVAGVLVHNIA
-249 LKNDFPISQGGLFI
+249 EENGFPISQGALFA
-263 ASFALNLIL
+263 ASFAINLIL
-272 SVLTIVL
+272 SVLTIVV
-279 FALIGKLRDGS
+279 FALLGRLREGEGRHMDL
-290 GQHVDIDTSSTGRPH
+290 DTSATVRPH
-305 GQQILTLA
+305 GQQILTLV
-313 LIAAMLVG
+313 LITVMLVC

-334 SAGLLLAFI
+334 SAGLLLALV
-343 NIKEHKTF
+343 NIKEHQTF

-400 YVIGVGSA
+400 YVIGIGSA

-415 LTAFIPLAGP
+415 LTAFIPMAGP
-425 LLATSSLSASGTVA
+425 LLAASTLSASGTVA
-439 ALAIAATVVDV
+439 ALAVAATVVDV

-456 GALVVANARDDDR
+456 GALVIANARDEDR
-469 QRVYKQLMFYAGG
+469 QRVYKQLMIYAGA
-482 VVLVAPALAWALL
+482 VVLAAPVLAWALL

>member
-1 MTNTVQTKDALAED
+1 MTKTIHDVDAPEVG
-15 PQTKDPLAKG
+15 AKNG
-25 VKTGAAP
+25 GAA
-32 VPETPDG
+32 VAG
-39 RPARASSR
+39 SRGR
-47 RRRILLWVVA
+47 RRVLVWVA
-57 GLAILG
+57 FGLAVLG
-63 VIALAVGGIFN
+63 LGAWALMR
-74 QGAVTDPE
+74 GAVASDPGGE
-82 PTMTAVQ
+82 PSMTAVQ
-89 IIPLVILMVMFVVAT
+89 VIPLVILVVMFVVAT

-120 VGYFMLGMSDKQI
+120 VGYFLLGMDDKEI
-133 LEEFPASIVLTIIG
+133 LAEFPASIVLTIVG

-159 TIDIIVKGCVR
+159 TIDIVVQNCVR
-170 MVRGKT
+170 LVRGRT
-176 LLLPWVFFLIAAALT
+176 MLLPWVFFLMAAVLT

-196 SPAAI
+196 SPAAV

-234 FSPLSVAGVLVHDIA
+234 FSPLSVAGVIVHDIA
-249 LKNDFPISQGGLFI
+249 LENGFPISGGALFA
-263 ASFALNLIL
+263 ASFVLNLIL
-272 SVLTIVL
+272 SVLTIVV
-279 FALIGKLRDGS
+279 FALLGRLREGS
-290 GQHVDIDTSSTGRPH
+290 SHRADVDTSRSTRPR

-313 LIAAMLVG
+313 LIAAMLVCA
-321 TLGFHMP
+321 LGFHMP

-334 SAGLLLAFI
+334 SAGLLLALR
-343 NIKEHKTF
+343 NIKEHQTF

-389 GAPLLIALVLC
+389 GAPLLVALVLC

-425 LLATSSLSASGTVA
+425 LLATGALSSSGTVA

-456 GALVVANARDDDR
+456 GALVVANSREDDR
-469 QRVYKQLMFYAGG
+469 QRVYRQLMMYAGG
-482 VVLVAPALAWALL
+482 VVLVAPVLAWALL
-495 VPTGIM
+495 VPTGII

>member
-1 MTNTVQTKDALAED
+1 MAKTTYQPAPKAESEIRD
-15 PQTKDPLAKG
+15 
-25 VKTGAAP
+25 
-32 VPETPDG
+32 
-39 RPARASSR
+39 RSSSSPNR
-47 RRRILLWVVA
+47 RRRILLLTVA
-57 GLAILG
+57 ASVILGLVAILF
-63 VIALAVGGIFN
+63 GGAIFN
-74 QGAVTDPE
+74 PAATPESE
-82 PTMTAVQ
+82 PTMTATQ
-89 IIPLVILMVMFVVAT
+89 IIPLVILVVMFVVAT

-120 VGYFMLGMSDKQI
+120 VGYFMLGMTDKEI
-133 LEEFPASIVLTIIG
+133 LADFPSNIVITIIG

-159 TIDIIVKGCVR
+159 TIDIIVQNCVR
-170 MVRGKT
+170 AVRGKT
-176 LLLPWVFFLIAAALT
+176 LLLPWVFFLLAASLT
-191 SLGTF
+191 ALGTF
-196 SPAAI
+196 SPAAV
-201 ALLAPAAIGF
+201 ALLAPAAIGL
-211 AYESRIHPVVMG
+211 AYESRIHPVLMG

-249 LKNDFPISQGGLFI
+249 VKNGFPISQGALFG

-272 SVLTIVL
+272 SVLTVVL
-279 FALIGKLRDGS
+279 FALLGKLRDGAA
-290 GQHVDIDTSSTGRPH
+290 GQHADLEARSTRPH
-305 GQQILTLA
+305 GQQILTLG
-313 LIAAMLVG
+313 LIAAMLVCA
-321 TLGFHMP
+321 LGFHMP

-334 SAGLLLAFI
+334 SAGLLLALV
-343 NIKEHKTF
+343 NIKEHQTF
-351 IGGISWSTVL
+351 IGGVSWSTVL

-425 LLATSSLSASGTVA
+425 LLATSPLSASGTVA

-456 GALVVANARDDDR
+456 GALVVANAREDDR
-469 QRVYKQLMFYAGG
+469 QRVYKQLMMYAGG

>member
-1 MTNTVQTKDALAED
+1 MTKTSMTKTAQR
-15 PQTKDPLAKG
+15 P
-25 VKTGAAP
+25 AAP
-32 VPETPDG
+32 AAETRDDRPG
-39 RPARASSR
+39 RLAR
-47 RRRILLWVVA
+47 RRRILLLTVA
-57 GLAILG
+57 GFVILG
-63 VIALAVGGIFN
+63 LAALVLGSGLLNPA
-74 QGAVTDPE
+74 ATTEPE

-89 IIPLVILMVMFVVAT
+89 IIPLAILVVMFIVAT
-104 KWPLNIGVMG
+104 KWPVNIGVMG

-120 VGYFMLGMSDKQI
+120 VGYFLLGMDDKEI
-133 LEEFPASIVLTIIG
+133 LKEFPASIVLTIIG

-159 TIDIIVKGCVR
+159 TIDIIVRTCVR
-170 MVRGKT
+170 LVRGRT
-176 LLLPWVFFLIAAALT
+176 MLLPWVFFLIAAALT

-196 SPAAI
+196 SPAAV

-211 AYESRIHPVVMG
+211 AYESRIHPVLMG

-249 LKNDFPISQGGLFI
+249 LKNGFPISQAALFT

-279 FALIGKLRDGS
+279 FALLGRLRDGRN
-290 GQHVDIDTSSTGRPH
+290 GEHADIDTAGSTRPQ
-305 GQQILTLA
+305 GQQILTLL

-321 TLGFHMP
+321 TLGFYMP

-334 SAGLLLAFI
+334 SAGLLLALV
-343 NIKEHKTF
+343 NIKEHHTF

-389 GAPLLIALVLC
+389 GAPLLVALILC
-400 YVIGVGSA
+400 FVIGIGSA

-456 GALVVANARDDDR
+456 GALVVANARENDR
-469 QRVYKQLMFYAGG
+469 QRVYRQLMMYAGA
-482 VVLVAPALAWALL
+482 VVLAGPALAWALL

>member
-1 MTNTVQTKDALAED
+1 MTKTAERTTGTVE
-15 PQTKDPLAKG
+15 
-25 VKTGAAP
+25 
-32 VPETPDG
+32 ETQDQHSG
-39 RPARASSR
+39 HPAR
-47 RRRILLWVVA
+47 RRRILLMAVVGITLLGLVALVLA
-57 GLAILG
+57 GG
-63 VIALAVGGIFN
+63 FFN
-74 QGAVTDPE
+74 QAPTAEPE
-82 PTMTAVQ
+82 HTMTAVQ
-89 IIPLVILMVMFVVAT
+89 IIPLIILVVMFVVAT

-120 VGYFMLGMSDKQI
+120 VGYFMLGMTDKEI
-133 LEEFPASIVLTIIG
+133 LADFPANIVITIIG

-159 TIDIIVKGCVR
+159 TIDIIVQTCVR
-170 MVRGKT
+170 LVRGKT
-176 LLLPWVFFLIAAALT
+176 LLLPWVFFLMAAALT
-191 SLGTF
+191 ALGTF
-196 SPAAI
+196 SPAAV
-201 ALLAPAAIGF
+201 ALLAPAAIGL
-211 AYESRIHPVVMG
+211 AYESRIHPVLMG

-249 LKNDFPISQGGLFI
+249 VKNGFPISQGALFT
-263 ASFALNLIL
+263 ASFAINLIL
-272 SVLTIVL
+272 SVLTVVL
-279 FALIGKLRDGS
+279 FALLGKLRDREGGRLADLAS
-290 GQHVDIDTSSTGRPH
+290 PATGRPH
-305 GQQILTLA
+305 GQQVLTLA
-313 LIAAMLVG
+313 LIGALLVCA
-321 TLGFHMP
+321 LGFHMP

-334 SAGLLLAFI
+334 SAGLLLALV
-343 NIKEHKTF
+343 NIKEHRTF
-351 IGGISWSTVL
+351 IGGVSWSTVL

-389 GAPLLIALVLC
+389 GAPLLVALVLC

-456 GALVVANARDDDR
+456 GALVVANAREDDR
-469 QRVYKQLMFYAGG
+469 QRVYKQLMMYAGG
-482 VVLVAPALAWALL
+482 VVLAAPALAWALL

>member
-1 MTNTVQTKDALAED
+1 MAKTIYQPAPEAESD
-15 PQTKDPLAKG
+15 LREERSP
-25 VKTGAAP
+25 
-32 VPETPDG
+32 
-39 RPARASSR
+39 RPRN
-47 RRRILLWVVA
+47 RRRILLITVA
-57 GLAILG
+57 ASVIMGLAAILF
-63 VIALAVGGIFN
+63 GGAIFN
-74 QGAVTDPE
+74 PAATPESE
-82 PTMTAVQ
+82 PTMTATQ
-89 IIPLVILMVMFVVAT
+89 IIPLVILVVMFVVAT
-104 KWPLNIGVMG
+104 KWPLNIGVMA

-120 VGYFMLGMSDKQI
+120 VGYFMLGMTDKEI
-133 LEEFPASIVLTIIG
+133 LADFPANIVITIIG

-159 TIDIIVKGCVR
+159 TVDIIVQTCVR
-170 MVRGKT
+170 LVRGKT
-176 LLLPWVFFLIAAALT
+176 LLLPWVFFLLAASLT
-191 SLGTF
+191 ALGTF
-196 SPAAI
+196 SPAAV
-201 ALLAPAAIGF
+201 ALLAPAAIGL
-211 AYESRIHPVVMG
+211 AYESRIHPVLMG

-249 LKNDFPISQGGLFI
+249 VKNGFPISQGALFG

-272 SVLTIVL
+272 SVLTVVV
-279 FALIGKLRDGS
+279 FALLGKLRDGAT
-290 GQHVDIDTSSTGRPH
+290 GQHAELDTTRTTRPR

-313 LIAAMLVG
+313 LIAAMLVCA
-321 TLGFHMP
+321 LGFHMP

-334 SAGLLLAFI
+334 SAGLLLALV
-343 NIKEHKTF
+343 NIKEHRTF
-351 IGGISWSTVL
+351 IGGVSWSTVL

-456 GALVVANARDDDR
+456 GALVVANAREHDR
-469 QRVYKQLMFYAGG
+469 QRVYKQLMMYAGG